1 MPIRVLAGRDPIA
14 VDLRSSHYVG
24 MTDTTDTPSTT
35 RTRLER
41 PQSGRVVSGVAAG
54 IANYT
59 QVSTGLVRL
68 AFIIATVFGG
78 FGLLA
83 YLAAWLLMPAEGHDK
98 PVVEN
103 WIEDLNTPG
112 RTTGALLVGALGVL
126 VIAALIPGG
135 TAVAVAV
142 LIIGILVIRSS
153 KNTHNN

>member
-14 VDLRSSHYVG
+14 VDLRSPHYVG

-68 AFIIATVFGG
+68 AVLIDTLFGG
-78 FGLLA
+78 
-83 YLAAWLLMPAEGHDK
+83 
-98 PVVEN
+98 VS
-103 WIEDLNTPG
+103 TPF
-112 RTTGALLVGALGVL
+112 T
-126 VIAALIPGG
+126 
-135 TAVAVAV
+135 
-142 LIIGILVIRSS
+142 
-153 KNTHNN
+153 